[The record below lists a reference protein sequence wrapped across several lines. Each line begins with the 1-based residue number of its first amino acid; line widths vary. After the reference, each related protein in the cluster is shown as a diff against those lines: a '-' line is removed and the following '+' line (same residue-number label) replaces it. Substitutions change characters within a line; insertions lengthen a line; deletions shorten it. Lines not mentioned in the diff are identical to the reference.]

1 MTQHLTAAA
10 VRAANEAALL
20 DGTLLALIKQ
30 SSGADSCQYRLG
42 GFRCAIGVALDEK
55 TLAEIELMGANEWAL
70 DDLLKEELGLL
81 TVSNEAD
88 REYLIALQKAHDF
101 WVTGTNP
108 NARANY
114 LGVLRSN
121 Q

>member
-20 DGTLLALIKQ
+20 DGTLLALKQ
-30 SSGADSCQYRLG
+30 TSGRAFCQYRLG

-55 TLAEIELMGANEWAL
+55 TLAEIELMGANEWPL
-70 DDLLKEELGLL
+70 DELLKEELGLL